1 MHADH
6 HKYRKRKI
14 FLHRGH
20 SESKKGDLGGAE
32 ISMNEGDDLYAQ
44 AHEVHTSLIQ
54 KEASGEKIR
63 VFPDPDACRRSDG
76 KYGNGQG
83 NGKGVY

>member
-54 KEASGEKIR
+54 KEASGEKQS
-63 VFPDPDACRRSDG
+63 FP
-76 KYGNGQG
+76 
-83 NGKGVY
+83 